1 MSKHA
6 HAHAHADAPCS
17 KILQPER
24 VMDKTTTA
32 EQKQTQD
39 PGRADVVLPDDNTCG
54 SVVGSQGEW
63 L

>member
-1 MSKHA
+1 
-6 HAHAHADAPCS
+6 
-17 KILQPER
+17 
-24 VMDKTTTA
+24 MDKTTTPVAAA
-32 EQKQTQD
+32 EQKQD

>member
-1 MSKHA
+1 
-6 HAHAHADAPCS
+6 
-17 KILQPER
+17 
-24 VMDKTTTA
+24 MDKTTTTA
-32 EQKQTQD
+32 RPEADQKQD